1 MPTDGRL
8 HRKGAPFEM
17 MIITDCLLGVYVVL
31 EKRMRDV
38 TTCSDL
44 MGQEAWT
51 GCVSKDLPED
61 DFL

>member
-1 MPTDGRL
+1 MV
-8 HRKGAPFEM
+8 
-17 MIITDCLLGVYVVL
+17 IITDCLLVVYVVL
-31 EKRMRDV
+31 EKRMHDA
-38 TTCSDL
+38 TTCSGL